1 MNSKRMNFIY
11 INIINKGINFAQ
23 VVHQNLKQS
32 EKGVAKDLKAKTLN
46 FLVKVSVNKNSMK
59 NNFSIIF
66 LWLIVLITVN
76 VSVAQQKSTKKVV
89 PKKTTTKKCV
99 VQQQFQTGC

>member
-1 MNSKRMNFIY
+1 
-11 INIINKGINFAQ
+11 
-23 VVHQNLKQS
+23 
-32 EKGVAKDLKAKTLN
+32 
-46 FLVKVSVNKNSMK
+46 MK

-76 VSVAQQKSTKKVV
+76 VCVAQQKSIKKVV

-99 VQQQFQTGC
+99 VQQQFQIGY